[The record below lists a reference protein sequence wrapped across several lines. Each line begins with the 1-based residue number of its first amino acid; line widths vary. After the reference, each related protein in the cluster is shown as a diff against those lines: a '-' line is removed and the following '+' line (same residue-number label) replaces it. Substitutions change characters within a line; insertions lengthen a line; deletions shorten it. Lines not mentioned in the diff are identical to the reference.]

1 MPSVVLA
8 RRLFRTLKWLAIGGS
23 TAFIILI
30 VALLIEDGRD
40 ASLPEPS
47 GPFAVGRVIEDWV
60 DRAGVDPLAPV
71 PGTPREDLVWIWYPA
86 ATPSTAPIDDYLPRA
101 LRPKPDPSDARN
113 PWTYLTRDP
122 SLVRGHSRRDAA
134 VVAGGPVPIV
144 LMRAG
149 ASAGVLNYSSLA
161 EDLASHGFVVVGF
174 DAPYRTGFVTFPDG
188 RAVARRPENN
198 PEACL
203 GRPSADRE
211 RCVAPLLDAWAS
223 DIQFVLDRLT
233 ALNASS
239 TPGRFAGRLDVSRV
253 GTFGHSLGG
262 AAVAEFCRR
271 DPRCRAG
278 ADIDGELHGAVIP
291 DGLRQPFMLLLSDH
305 SAEKG
310 SDTDRITA
318 DIQSFYEHL
327 PTENR
332 LWLDMPGSF
341 HFMFSDDGVVMKS
354 AAVRGALHVLGRLRI
369 DARRQLAATSYCLQA
384 FFTAH
389 LKGPTGA
396 RPAIPSP
403 LAPEVRVVRREPR

>member
-1 MPSVVLA
+1 MTAAALG
-8 RRLFRTLKWLAIGGS
+8 RRLLRTLKCLAIGGS
-23 TAFIILI
+23 SAFVILI
-30 VALLIEDGRD
+30 VTLLIEDGRD
-40 ASLPEPS
+40 ASLPRPS
-47 GPFAVGRVIEDWV
+47 GRFAVGRVIEDWV
-60 DRAGVDPLAPV
+60 DPAAVDPLAPV
-71 PGTPREDLVWIWYPA
+71 PGTPREVLVWVWYPA
-86 ATPSTAPIDDYLPRA
+86 ATPSMAPIDEYLPRA
-101 LRPKPDPSDARN
+101 LRPRPDPSDRRN

-122 SLVRGHSRRDAA
+122 SLVRGYSRRDAP
-134 VVAGGPVPIV
+134 VAPEGPFPIV

-149 ASAGVLNYSSLA
+149 ASAGVRNYSSLS

-174 DAPYRTGFVTFPDG
+174 DAPYRTGLVTFPDG
-188 RAVARRPENN
+188 REVARRPENN

-203 GRPSADRE
+203 GRSGADRE
-211 RCVAPLLDAWAS
+211 RCVGPLIDAWVS
-223 DIQFVLDRLT
+223 DMQFVLDRLT

-271 DPRCRAG
+271 DLRCRAG
-278 ADIDGELHGAVIP
+278 ADIDGALHGPVIR

-310 SDTDRITA
+310 TDTDQITA

-327 PTENR
+327 PTESR

-354 AAVRGALHVLGRLRI
+354 AAVRAALHVLGRLRI

-389 LKGPTGA
+389 LKGAIGA
-396 RPAIPSP
+396 RAAIPSP
-403 LAPEVRVVRREPR
+403 LAPEVHFVRQEPR